1 MILFPLLALLI
12 GFALF
17 YGLGRGFQAD
27 EAFARYTA
35 IAVLAGLDTVLG
47 GLRAHWSN
55 SDDFDDVIFVSGF
68 FVNALLAGA
77 LVMLGEKL
85 GLQAGLGQGQV
96 SAMMLAAAVVFGTRI
111 FNNLAALRRL
121 LIEKWRGPGRSAAPS
136 AGKSRA
142 TAIHANETRPGE
154 ECLSELPPGT
164 ASVEPAAHPAVHE
177 PENES
182 DTPFKRVAARG

>member
-55 SDDFDDVIFVSGF
+55 SDDFDDVILLSG

-85 GLQAGLGQGQV
+85 GLEAGLGQGQV

-121 LIEKWRGPGRSAAPS
+121 LIR
-136 AGKSRA
+136 
-142 TAIHANETRPGE
+142 
-154 ECLSELPPGT
+154 
-164 ASVEPAAHPAVHE
+164 
-177 PENES
+177 
-182 DTPFKRVAARG
+182 KRR